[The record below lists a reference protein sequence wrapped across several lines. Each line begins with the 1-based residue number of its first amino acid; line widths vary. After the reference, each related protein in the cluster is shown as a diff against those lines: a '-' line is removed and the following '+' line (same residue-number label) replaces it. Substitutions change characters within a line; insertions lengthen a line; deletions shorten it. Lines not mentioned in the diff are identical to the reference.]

1 MSVNEQNDKIVR
13 LDLFVT
19 VRELNLLKRLAADAG
34 LPFTDYTNNIVVH
47 WIAGQLRGEYTKLFR
62 QMNIHELANLFG
74 DILSNG
80 TVNFS
85 TSAVNREK
93 LKIKEKYKDKYKD

>member
-1 MSVNEQNDKIVR
+1 MSINEQNDKIVR
-13 LDLFVT
+13 LDIFMT
-19 VRELNLLKRLAADAG
+19 VRELSLMKKLAADAG
-34 LPFTDYTNNIVVH
+34 VPFTDYVNNIVVN
-47 WIAGQLRGEYTKLFR
+47 WLAAQLRGQYDKLFR

-74 DILSNG
+74 DILSDG

-93 LKIKEKYKDKYKD
+93 LKIKDKYKDKYK